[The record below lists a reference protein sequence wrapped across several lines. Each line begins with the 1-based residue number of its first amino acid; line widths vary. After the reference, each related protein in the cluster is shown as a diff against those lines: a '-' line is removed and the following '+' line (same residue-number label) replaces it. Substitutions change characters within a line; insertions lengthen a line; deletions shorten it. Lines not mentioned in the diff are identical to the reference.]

1 MTKYQVFHKKTID
14 WESAQEM
21 SEFLE
26 FVGVSKRFGSVKA
39 VNNVSFSVKRGEFF
53 SLLGPSGCGKTTLL
67 RLIAGFEQPDEGRIL
82 LDGMDITQLPP
93 HRRPVN
99 TVFQNYA
106 LFPHMTVFDNIAF
119 GLRIAHRPKGEIE
132 EEVMKMLKLV
142 QMEDKAYHFPN
153 QISGGQK
160 QRVAIAR
167 ALVNKPRV
175 LLLDEPL
182 AALDLKL
189 RQRMLLELDLIH
201 DQVGITFLYVTHDQG
216 EAMSLSDRIAV
227 MHSGVTEQ
235 IGPPAEVY
243 EAPKTSFVASFIG
256 DTNFFEGIVTSLPED
271 DYCRVELEDFGDVLC
286 YNDKKKNVGG
296 KVKLSLRPEKFCIS
310 IDPPKRQFAHMNAL
324 RAKVEDII
332 YSGNHTNYWVSVGSR
347 RIAVYQQHVAYLL
360 DEKPIRWGDEVWLFW
375 NADNGYM
382 LDDENSNIAENA
394 SNKIEVESEGA
405 K

>member
-1 MTKYQVFHKKTID
+1 
-14 WESAQEM
+14 M

-26 FVGVSKRFGSVKA
+26 FVDVSKRFGPVKA
-39 VNNVSFSVKRGEFF
+39 VDHVSFSVKRGEFF

-67 RLIAGFEQPDEGRIL
+67 RLIAGFDQPDSGRIL
-82 LDGMDITQLPP
+82 LDGQDITRLPP
-93 HRRPVN
+93 HHRSVN

-119 GLRIAHRPKGEIE
+119 GLRVAHRPKDEIAE
-132 EEVMKMLKLV
+132 KVHEMLRLV
-142 QMEDKAYHFPN
+142 QMEDKANHLPN

-227 MHSGVTEQ
+227 MHLGIAEQ

-256 DTNFFEGIVTSLPED
+256 DTNFFDGLVTAVPED
-271 DYCRVELEDFGDVLC
+271 DYCRVSLKGFADVLC
-286 YNDKKKNVGG
+286 FNDKKKTVGDH
-296 KVKLSLRPEKFCIS
+296 VNLSLRPEKFCIS

-332 YSGNHTNYWVSVGSR
+332 YTGNHTNYWVSVGDC
-347 RIAVYQQHVAYLL
+347 RIAVYQQHAAYLL

-382 LDDENSNIAENA
+382 LDDVPATSNQ
-394 SNKIEVESEGA
+394 
-405 K
+405 

>member
-1 MTKYQVFHKKTID
+1 
-14 WESAQEM
+14 M

-26 FVGVSKRFGSVKA
+26 FDHVSKRFGNVKA
-39 VNNVSFSVKRGEFF
+39 VDNVSFSVKRGEFF

-67 RLIAGFEQPDEGRIL
+67 RLIAGFEQPDSGRIL
-82 LDGMDITQLPP
+82 LDGHDITHLPP
-93 HRRPVN
+93 NHRPVN

-106 LFPHMTVFDNIAF
+106 LFPQKPVFDIIAF
-119 GLRIAHRPKGEIE
+119 GLRVARKPKDEIE
-132 EEVMKMLKLV
+132 HEVMSMLKLV
-142 QMEDKAYHFPN
+142 QMEDKAHHLPS

-160 QRVAIAR
+160 QRVAIVR

-201 DQVGITFLYVTHDQG
+201 DQVGITFMYVTHDQS

-227 MHSGVTEQ
+227 MNKGVTEQ
-235 IGPPAEVY
+235 IAPPAEVY

-256 DTNFFEGIVTSLPED
+256 DTNFFDGIVTELPED
-271 DYCRVELEDFGDVLC
+271 DYCRVNLKGFAEVLC
-286 YNDKKKNVGG
+286 YNDKKKSIGDRVN
-296 KVKLSLRPEKFCIS
+296 LSLRPEKFCIS
-310 IDPPKRQFAHMNAL
+310 IDPPKRQFAHMNAI

-332 YSGNHTNYWVSVGSR
+332 YTGNHTNYWVSVGDR

-382 LDDENSNIAENA
+382 LDDQAPQDETANQVVNAEV
-394 SNKIEVESEGA
+394 SK
-405 K
+405 